1 MDTRTV
7 ATLASD
13 LASIAL
19 FHRTDAS
26 LILAAIGGCEVLQL
40 PAGTVLFK
48 AGEINHNVYIPLSGS
63 MVVHLDAKMSAEATI
78 SIAVGECVGELSAI
92 DGKPTS
98 GSVLAQT
105 AARVL
110 KIPQDIFWNQLMTL
124 PGVAASFMGLLSERV
139 RRTTAQALKAQAE
152 QIELKHLRKELSLA
166 RQLQSSMLPAQ
177 GPMFAGRQDVEVCG
191 FMEPASHVGGDLFD
205 AFFVREHQLFF
216 CIGDVSGHGIASA
229 LFMARAVGLLRIL
242 ATNCNEPDVLL
253 KELNE
258 RLCVNND
265 TNLFL
270 TMFCGFLDIETWQL
284 DYSNGGHCPPI
295 LLSGGQVEDLPIP
308 KGPLIGAFPGAR
320 FLRMTRALG
329 INDVLCCYT
338 DGVTEAQNTED
349 EEFSEVRCRHL
360 LGQAADL
367 PLQAV
372 IDSVRRQVA
381 EFTGTEVLDD
391 DFTMLA
397 LKRTASV
404 PKDSLSHSS
413 FKPHTDEMP
422 AASNHLL
429 VFNPEK
435 PTY

>member
-1 MDTRTV
+1 MDTRPV

-13 LASIAL
+13 LAGIAL

-26 LILAAIGGCEVLQL
+26 LILAALGACEVLQL
-40 PAGTVLFK
+40 PAGTVLLK
-48 AGEINHNVYIPLSGS
+48 AGEINHNVYLPLSGS
-63 MVVHLDAKMSAEATI
+63 VVVHLDAKISVEATI

-98 GSVLAQT
+98 GLVLAQT

-110 KIPQDIFWNQLMTL
+110 KIPQDIFWNHLMIL

-139 RRTTAQALKAQAE
+139 RRTTSQALKAQAE
-152 QIELKHLRKELSLA
+152 QIELKHLRKELTLA

-177 GPMFAGRQDVEVCG
+177 GPLFAGRQDVEVCG
-191 FMEPASHVGGDLFD
+191 FMEPASNVGGDLFD
-205 AFFVREHQLFF
+205 AFFVREHLLFI

-270 TMFCGFLDIETWQL
+270 TLFCGFLDIETWQL

-360 LGQAADL
+360 LGQATDL

-372 IDSVRRQVA
+372 IDGVRRQVA

-397 LKRTASV
+397 LKRTA
-404 PKDSLSHSS
+404 
-413 FKPHTDEMP
+413 
-422 AASNHLL
+422 
-429 VFNPEK
+429 
-435 PTY
+435 